1 MVTAVLRPVKQCEKT
16 LQEQIKVVA
25 EFHAYKI
32 RAERIAYRT
41 GIDLSLVQRLLN
53 GSYEPDYFKHCV
65 NQSRL
70 ERRQRRLQSSL
81 AKKGAERRSIQEKI
95 DADF

>member
-1 MVTAVLRPVKQCEKT
+1 MNTTVLRPIKRCEKT

-32 RAERIAYRT
+32 RAERISYRT
-41 GIDLSLVQRLLN
+41 GIDLLLVEQLLN
-53 GSYEPDYFKHCV
+53 GSYEADYFKFCV

-70 ERRQRRLQSSL
+70 ERRQRRLQTAL
-81 AKKGAERRSIQEKI
+81 AKKGAERRSLQEKI
-95 DADF
+95 EADF